1 MTALSALKSYVNL
14 AVHHLKSAN
23 DAQHSLYLERIAQ
36 LLQEPAMP
44 RTALLAPDLL
54 QPLMGLGCHA
64 ALCDVLRLEPEMRSA
79 NPELQYLYGEV
90 LLRSGQIREALTV
103 WRTVPSSWDNAFL
116 QIRINQLL
124 QYPEMVLGN
133 ALLRDREPR
142 VHVIILTRNR
152 ERYLRVTLERLKRT
166 EYSNYGVFIVD
177 NASTDATPA
186 LLRQAAAA
194 FAPGVDVVAQSL
206 PTNIGRPA
214 GHNWLLTNWDHAEAE
229 YIAILD
235 DDLLD
240 FPANWMRLFVNTFS
254 LKPDIAAVGGKTLG
268 SDLLIQDATAV
279 IRPPSPEGCMGFFTN
294 RGESDWG
301 QFNYISNVTDYI
313 IGCAS
318 MFKREVFQTAG
329 LFDIR
334 FSPSQGVDIEHG
346 LRMRDHGYDLIYN
359 GNCTFVHA
367 QLTSEN
373 LLNDRPRLG
382 NSLGNFLKLSYM
394 HTPDAYTAIMAA
406 CTAREQAF
414 RTSGGIFG

>member
-1 MTALSALKSYVNL
+1 MKAQSELQSYVNL
-14 AVHHLKSAN
+14 AVHHLKRGN
-23 DAQHSLYLERIAQ
+23 DAQRSQYSMRIGQ
-36 LLQEPAMP
+36 LLQKTAVP
-44 RTALLAPDLL
+44 RNVLLDPVFLQALMVLGYHAELAE
-54 QPLMGLGCHA
+54 
-64 ALCDVLRLEPEMRSA
+64 ALKLEPGLRVSS
-79 NPELQYLYGEV
+79 PELQYLYGELV
-90 LLRSGQIREALTV
+90 LRCGQIREALDI
-103 WRTVPSSWDNAFL
+103 WKTVPSTWNNSL
-116 QIRINQLL
+116 LRIRTNQLL

-133 ALLRDREPR
+133 ALLPEREPR
-142 VHVIILTRNR
+142 VHVIVLTRNR
-152 ERYLRVTLERLKRT
+152 ERYLRVTLDRLKRT
-166 EYSNYGVFIVD
+166 EYSNYRVFIVD

-186 LLRQAAAA
+186 LLRETAAS
-194 FAPGVDVVAQSL
+194 FVPGVEVAVQSL

-214 GHNWLLTNWDHAEAE
+214 GHNWLLTNWDHSEAD

-240 FPANWMRLFVNTFS
+240 FPSNWMRLFVNTFT
-254 LKPDIAAVGGKTLG
+254 LKSDIAAVGGKTLG

-279 IRPPSPEGCMGFFTN
+279 IRPPSAEGYMGFFTN
-294 RGESDWG
+294 RGEGDWG

-346 LRMRDHGYDLIYN
+346 LRIRQHGFDLLYN

-373 LLNDRPRLG
+373 LESDRPRLG
-382 NSLGNFLKLSYM
+382 NSLGNFLKLNYM
-394 HTPDAYTAIMAA
+394 YTPDKYTAIMASCA
-406 CTAREQAF
+406 AREQAF
-414 RTSGGIFG
+414 LKSGGIF